1 VARCSPFCRKLRKK
15 KQKGNERLLSKPLWI
30 NSKFYAGNI
39 NKIKKR
45 DIRRG
50 EKRAEGEKRRVEG
63 AYRIENH
70 LSVRA
75 QTEFAMRIKF
85 PANPKK

>member
-1 VARCSPFCRKLRKK
+1 MKMSMSEQPWKK
-15 KQKGNERLLSKPLWI
+15 PKEKSCHT
-30 NSKFYAGNI
+30 
-39 NKIKKR
+39 KKR

-85 PANPKK
+85 PANPKKIEKIQSK